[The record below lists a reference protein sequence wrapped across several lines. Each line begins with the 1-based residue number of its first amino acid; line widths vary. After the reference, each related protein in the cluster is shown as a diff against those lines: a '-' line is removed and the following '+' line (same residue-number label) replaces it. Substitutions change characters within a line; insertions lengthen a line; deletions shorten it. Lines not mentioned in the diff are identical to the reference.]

1 MEQFLFHTSHRG
13 DLPTRYPSVTII
25 DKPSR
30 PDELVRSLKALL
42 AKPSLDFR
50 RRGSLSAASEGPC
63 RRLKPR
69 AILRRRISKRPLT
82 RRPSKT
88 GPGWICVF
96 DNKRYW
102 PNSACFPFKGKS
114 LQDLLDAA
122 VRMAAEGLR
131 AQLSKVLEYIP
142 AENRFLMRA
151 GVGWDPGLVGVA
163 SVGADLKS
171 PSGYALRTGKPVI
184 SNHLEN
190 EERFRTPEL
199 LRVHGVRRAINVI
212 LQGDGSPFG
221 VLEVDSRSEG
231 EFTEHDISFLQG
243 AANVLGMA
251 IERQRYENRLQAS
264 VEQQKMLIKEINHRV
279 KNSLQ
284 LVSSMFHLQ
293 AQASTD
299 PTLIQALQAASGRVT
314 AVARVHERL
323 YRDADIR
330 MVDLSAY
337 LTDVCHD
344 LSEVVSPCI
353 IDFQASGQ
361 IRMGTDRAV
370 LIALLVGE
378 LITNAAK
385 HAYAGDVAGAITVRL
400 APEGEKSAL
409 VAVRDEGIGLPSDF
423 DVDTQGGL
431 GMRIVRAFL
440 EPTGAKL
447 AVHRKSP
454 GTEFV
459 IHIPIDSVQPLAE
472 LEGS

>member
-1 MEQFLFHTSHRG
+1 MSPVQAESIPSSPNIEASPDPAPEPNAPGL
-13 DLPTRYPSVTII
+13 DLRLRQQEILA
-25 DKPSR
+25 
-30 PDELVRSLKALL
+30 ELGVL
-42 AKPSLDFR
+42 
-50 RRGSLSAASEGPC
+50 
-63 RRLKPR
+63 
-69 AILRRRISKRPLT
+69 
-82 RRPSKT
+82 
-88 GPGWICVF
+88 
-96 DNKRYW
+96 
-102 PNSACFPFKGKS
+102 S
-114 LQDLLDAA
+114 LQGKTLQELLDAA

-131 AQLSKVLEYIP
+131 AQLSKVLEFIP
-142 AENRFLMRA
+142 PENRFLMRA

-163 SVGADLKS
+163 TVGADLES

-190 EERFRTPEL
+190 EERFRTPDL
-199 LRVHGVRRAINVI
+199 LRVHGVHRAINVI

-243 AANVLGMA
+243 AANILGMA

-264 VEQQKMLIKEINHRV
+264 VEQQKMLMREINHRV

-293 AQASTD
+293 AHASTD

-344 LSEVVSPCI
+344 LSEVVSPSI
-353 IDFQASGQ
+353 VDFRASGQ
-361 IRMGTDRAV
+361 VRMGTDRAV
-370 LIALLVGE
+370 LVALLVGE

-385 HAYAGDVAGAITVRL
+385 HAYAGDAGGAITVRL
-400 APEGEKSAL
+400 EPEGENAAL
-409 VAVRDEGIGLPSDF
+409 VAVSDEGMGLPSDF
-423 DVDTQGGL
+423 DPDTQGGF

-440 EPTGAKL
+440 QPTGATL

-459 IHIPIDSVQPLAE
+459 MHVPIDSPQPFAS
-472 LEGS
+472 G

>member
-1 MEQFLFHTSHRG
+1 MAPVEAESNLGTPNIEASPNPEPEQGHAGL
-13 DLPTRYPSVTII
+13 DLRLRQQEILA
-25 DKPSR
+25 
-30 PDELVRSLKALL
+30 ELGVLSLQ
-42 AKPSLDFR
+42 R
-50 RRGSLSAASEGPC
+50 
-63 RRLKPR
+63 
-69 AILRRRISKRPLT
+69 
-82 RRPSKT
+82 
-88 GPGWICVF
+88 
-96 DNKRYW
+96 
-102 PNSACFPFKGKS
+102 KS

-131 AQLSKVLEYIP
+131 ADLSKVLEYIP
-142 AENRFLMRA
+142 TEKRFLLRA
-151 GVGWDPGLVGVA
+151 GLGWNPGLVGVA
-163 SVGADLKS
+163 SVGADLES
-171 PSGYALRTGKPVI
+171 PAGYALETGKPVI

-231 EFTEHDISFLQG
+231 EFSANDISFLQG
-243 AANVLGMA
+243 AANILGMA

-264 VEQQKMLIKEINHRV
+264 VEQQKMLLKEINHRV

-284 LVSSMFHLQ
+284 MVSSMFNLQ
-293 AQASTD
+293 AHASTD

-330 MVDLSAY
+330 LVDLSAY
-337 LTDVCHD
+337 LADVCHD
-344 LSEVVSPCI
+344 FNEVVSPCI

-361 IRMGTDRAV
+361 VRIGTDQAV
-370 LIALLVGE
+370 LVALLVGE

-385 HAYAGDVAGAITVRL
+385 HAYGGDVVGPITVRL
-400 APEGEKSAL
+400 AADGNNAATVS
-409 VAVRDEGIGLPSDF
+409 VSDEGTGLPSDYNP
-423 DVDTQGGL
+423 DTQRGF

-440 EPTGAKL
+440 QRAGAKL
-447 AVHRKSP
+447 AVNRKSP

-459 IHIPIDSVQPLAE
+459 MYVPIDAVPSTPD
-472 LEGS
+472 